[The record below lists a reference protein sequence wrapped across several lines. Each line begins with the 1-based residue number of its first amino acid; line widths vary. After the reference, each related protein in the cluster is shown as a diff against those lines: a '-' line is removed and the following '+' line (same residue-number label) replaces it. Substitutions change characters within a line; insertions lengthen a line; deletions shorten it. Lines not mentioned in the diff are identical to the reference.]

1 MTVDQL
7 LDFTGIRYLWS
18 KLDPYISGSYA
29 TKEELQSLEAAA
41 GSGFSFKGS
50 VDEVADLPSSGNV
63 AGDMYSVTAPAP
75 DGGCYAWNG
84 TQWVQ
89 LVPTLDTS
97 MFALD
102 ADVVHSTG
110 DESISG
116 TKTFSSPIVGD
127 LDGTADMALKDGD
140 GNVITATYATQ
151 DLATDQVSGLMS
163 AADKEKLDGIENYAN
178 HYSLP
183 QAAYGSLG
191 GVLTTSQVV
200 DTSRLTP
207 CPIVSGCV
215 YYDNDP
221 ETSAITTSYIDALF
235 TA

>member
-7 LDFTGIRYLWS
+7 LDFIGIRYLWS
-18 KLDPYISGSYA
+18 KLGPFISSTYA
-29 TKEELQSLEAAA
+29 TKDELEAVRETATTA
-41 GSGFSFKGS
+41 YHYKGTVS
-50 VDEVADLPSSGNV
+50 EVSDLPSTGNEV
-63 AGDMYSVTAPAP
+63 GDVYNVSDSL
-75 DGGCYAWNG
+75 DGGNYAWTG
-84 TQWVQ
+84 EEWDK
-89 LVPTLDTS
+89 LGDTYDLS
-97 MFALD
+97 VYALD
-102 ADVVHSTG
+102 ADVVHLAG

-163 AADKEKLDGIENYAN
+163 AADKEKLDGIQSGAN
-178 HYSLP
+178 IYTLP
-183 QAAYGSLG
+183 QAAYGTLG
-191 GVLTTSQVV
+191 GVTTTSQIV

-207 CPIVSGCV
+207 CPIVSGVV

-221 ETSAITTSYIDALF
+221 ETSAITAEQIDALF
-235 TA
+235 AA